1 MVSLKQTGVIRI
13 QVAVIDASKIPEH
26 VDVCV
31 DRGIYRIYFTV
42 DKEETDDLL
51 NPDEDDLLGDD
62 SNNGFDGSDHV
73 MEDAPPNSNPN
84 GSLPAGSNN
93 QSKGHQ
99 SVGGYTPRQ
108 QAALVSEAIELAS
121 EQLLEEICCKMMMEP
136 VDAQDDNTYSPPSV
150 EERAT
155 FDALVA
161 ASIQARE
168 ADGTSKEQPDKGLVW
183 ESTISTAVVPETEPL
198 GKDHTTALDVAPLEL
213 IQVGDGLGGV
223 AAPAAGVIST
233 CSLAAPGGMPVE
245 PPLPS
250 QPAVVLAVGGSSR
263 LRWWLSRLLF
273 TRSKVCMLLFL
284 TAHLMW
290 LRFNLWCNR
299 SCPLLSLRP

>member
-1 MVSLKQTGVIRI
+1 
-13 QVAVIDASKIPEH
+13 VAVIDASKIPEH

-42 DKEETDDLL
+42 DKEETDDLF

-73 MEDAPPNSNPN
+73 MEDAPPNSNPD

-121 EQLLEEICCKMMMEP
+121 EQLLEEICCKVMMEP
-136 VDAQDDNTYSPPSV
+136 VDAQDDATYSPPSA
-150 EERAT
+150 EERET

-168 ADGTSKEQPDKGLVW
+168 ADGTSKE
-183 ESTISTAVVPETEPL
+183 
-198 GKDHTTALDVAPLEL
+198 
-213 IQVGDGLGGV
+213 
-223 AAPAAGVIST
+223 
-233 CSLAAPGGMPVE
+233 
-245 PPLPS
+245 
-250 QPAVVLAVGGSSR
+250 
-263 LRWWLSRLLF
+263 
-273 TRSKVCMLLFL
+273 
-284 TAHLMW
+284 
-290 LRFNLWCNR
+290 
-299 SCPLLSLRP
+299 